1 MDQQVEGKKSKGSSN
16 SEITSAFI
24 TGIFSVIGALLAA
37 LIGAYAVLAA
47 VGKAPPLP
55 TFGSQTS
62 LIEGTWVGTITSS
75 DETSRTQVT
84 YFIKS
89 NCSVGQACGTYE
101 TPVFGCDGDLIFNG
115 VTQDVY
121 EFTEKKSEDSP
132 DFCKTNTI
140 DRFTEAAGGE
150 LKVSSV
156 YVGEQEML
164 SSSGTLRRK

>member
-1 MDQQVEGKKSKGSSN
+1 MSQNEVKELNGRSN
-16 SEITSAFI
+16 SNITAAFI
-24 TGIFSVIGALLAA
+24 TGIFGVIGA

-47 VGKAPPLP
+47 VGKAPALP

-101 TPVFGCDGDLIFNG
+101 TPVFGCEGDLIFNG

-156 YVGEQEML
+156 YVGEQGML